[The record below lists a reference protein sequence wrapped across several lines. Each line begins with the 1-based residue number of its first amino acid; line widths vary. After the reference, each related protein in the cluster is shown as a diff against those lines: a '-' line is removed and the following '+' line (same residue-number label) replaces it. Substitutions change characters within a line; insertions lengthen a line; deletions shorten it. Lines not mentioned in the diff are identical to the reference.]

1 MSTTVGEYKTT
12 NVEEELA
19 RAEETASTNDG
30 GRRGA
35 HASTTRMLS
44 LDVFRG
50 MTVAGMILVN
60 NPGTWGSIYS
70 PLEHATWDGWTPT
83 DLIFPFFLFIVGVA
97 IALALSRRAESDGS
111 KRDLYVK
118 IVRRSLIIYALGT
131 FLAWFPFYNF
141 NTHTFI
147 GFSTVRLTGVLD
159 RIAVCYLLAALIFI
173 NTNWRKQVFIVACL
187 LLAYWAILMLAH
199 APGFAAGDL
208 TKEGSIASYV
218 DRTLLGNHIWKGGDK
233 IYDPEGFLS
242 TTGALATTL
251 IGVLTGHFL
260 RTRREPLEKVAAMFA
275 AGAACVVAG
284 WAWNFWFP
292 VNKSLWTSSY
302 VLFTAGMALELLA
315 LCYWLIDIKGYK
327 RWSLPFII
335 FGTNALAVFFLTGI
349 CAKLL
354 TLIKLTGADGKPLAL
369 QTVILKNL
377 FLSWASPINASLA
390 FALCFVLVWL
400 GLMAIL
406 YRRGIFIKV

>member
-1 MSTTVGEYKTT
+1 MSTTIGEYKAA
-12 NVEEELA
+12 NVEESPA
-19 RAEETASTNDG
+19 HVEEKTGANG
-30 GRRGA
+30 GQKSA
-35 HASTTRMLS
+35 PASTTRMLS

-60 NPGTWGSIYS
+60 NPGTWGAIYS
-70 PLEHATWDGWTPT
+70 PLEHATWNGWTPT

-97 IALALSRRAESDGS
+97 IALALSRRVESDES

-141 NTHTFI
+141 TTHTFI

-159 RIAVCYLLAALIFI
+159 RIAICYLFAALIFLK
-173 NTNWRKQVFIVACL
+173 TDWRKQAVVVAVL
-187 LLAYWAILMLAH
+187 LLAYWAILVLVP

-208 TKEGSIASYV
+208 SKQGGIASYV
-218 DRTLLGNHIWKGGDK
+218 DRALLGEHIWKGGDK

-242 TTGALATTL
+242 TIGALATTL
-251 IGVLTGHFL
+251 CGVLAGHFL
-260 RTRREPLEKVAAMFA
+260 RTRRTAVEKVAAMFS
-275 AGAACVVAG
+275 AGAACVIVG
-284 WAWNFWFP
+284 WAWNYWLP
-292 VNKSLWTSSY
+292 VNKALWTSSY
-302 VLFTAGMALELLA
+302 VVFTTGMALELLA
-315 LCYWLIDIKGYK
+315 ACYWLVDIKGYK
-327 RWSLPFII
+327 RWSLPFVV
-335 FGTNALAVFFLTGI
+335 FGMNALAVFFLTGI
-349 CAKLL
+349 CARLL
-354 TLIKLTGADGKPLAL
+354 TLIKLTGTDGRQIGL